1 MNIFQE
7 QQKIISN
14 KVSKDKLDYLTEI
27 FVADL
32 IKAGFEYDDIDVKP
46 QSLFKRGY
54 KKDIEKVSTDGER
67 LIFEISR
74 NGLYDTLPESL
85 FHEEVSYE
93 EIARNKDNK
102 RWVEKRRKKHDIEE
116 EQARIFF
123 FPFEKEFFRLRV
135 DIELKE
141 QFYYTNFERDL
152 PTLKNI
158 VSDIW
163 GIDENLTARQYFT
176 LFKWLPKTYQVAGN
190 RNLTRECL
198 SEILETKVEIA
209 YNNAQP
215 IEMGEDTDAVFTCGD
230 GAILGTET
238 VLGNMVDDGTYRWV
252 LNVGPLTKSA
262 VKDFLPNGT
271 KFNLLKIIERIF
283 IPIEVDFM
291 TNLTLQTKKTSND
304 IDGVCFELNDAINGV
319 LGFTTVL

>member
-1 MNIFQE
+1 MSIFQE

-14 KVSKDKLDYLTEI
+14 KVNKDKLDYLAEI
-27 FVADL
+27 FIADL
-32 IKAGFEYDDIDVKP
+32 IKAGFEYDDIDVKT

-54 KKDIEKVSTDGER
+54 KKDIEKISTDGGR
-67 LIFEISR
+67 LIFEICR

-116 EQARIFF
+116 EQARSFF

-141 QFYYTNFERDL
+141 QFYYTNFEHDL

-163 GIDENLTARQYFT
+163 GIDENLTSRQYFS
-176 LFKWLPKTYQVAGN
+176 LFKWLPKTYKVAGN
-190 RNLTRECL
+190 RNLTKECL
-198 SEILETKVEIA
+198 SEILETNVDITCDKA
-209 YNNAQP
+209 HP
-215 IEMGEDTDAVFTCGD
+215 IEMNDNTASVFTCGD
-230 GAILGTET
+230 GAILGIET
-238 VLGNMVDDGTYRWV
+238 VLGNMVEDGTYRWI
-252 LNVGPLTKSA
+252 LNVGPLTKLT

-271 KFNLLKIIERIF
+271 KFNLLQIIERIF
-283 IPIEVDFM
+283 IPIEVDFE
-291 TNLTLQTKKTSND
+291 TNFILQTKRTNND
-304 IDGVCFELNDAINGV
+304 SDTVCFELSDSINSV

>member
-123 FPFEKEFFRLRV
+123 FP
-135 DIELKE
+135 LK
-141 QFYYTNFERDL
+141 
-152 PTLKNI
+152 
-158 VSDIW
+158 
-163 GIDENLTARQYFT
+163 
-176 LFKWLPKTYQVAGN
+176 
-190 RNLTRECL
+190 RN
-198 SEILETKVEIA
+198 SFV
-209 YNNAQP
+209 
-215 IEMGEDTDAVFTCGD
+215 
-230 GAILGTET
+230 
-238 VLGNMVDDGTYRWV
+238 
-252 LNVGPLTKSA
+252 
-262 VKDFLPNGT
+262 
-271 KFNLLKIIERIF
+271 
-283 IPIEVDFM
+283 
-291 TNLTLQTKKTSND
+291 
-304 IDGVCFELNDAINGV
+304 
-319 LGFTTVL
+319 